1 MNSSKTLGS
10 SGQSDS
16 SSKSPLESQSH
27 LESQNNSASGAQSNP
42 DEQKRFRSAPV
53 PKSRF
58 SRMAKLGGLAG
69 RVATNMALD
78 SGRQLL
84 KGQKPALNE
93 LLLSRKNLSHV
104 ADQLASMR
112 GAAMKLGQLIS
123 MDAGTVLPKDLA
135 DILNKLRADG
145 VTMPPSQLIEVLNR
159 NWGEGWDQHFSR
171 FGFNPIAAASIGQV
185 HKAVNK
191 QGVELAIKVQY
202 PGVRESIDSDL
213 DNVYGL
219 LKLSGLLPK
228 ELDLQPVIN
237 EARQQLHKEADYHQE
252 GRHLQLYQQ
261 HLRSLREFD
270 DLLLPEYFPERS
282 TQEILCMSYIPAQ
295 PLEQAVMNH
304 PALANQVMSQL
315 FELFFA
321 ELFQFH
327 CVQTDPNLANY
338 QLTQNDF
345 HTGRHHLV
353 LLDLGALREYTP
365 EFVHDYKQAIIAAY
379 EQDQESLLTAL
390 EQLGFFAQGQD
401 VANLDVILSILM
413 MAAEPLRHEGP
424 YDFARSDL
432 AQRIRDEGLSISRE
446 PEAWHTPPPDVIFLH
461 RKMAGLFLMA
471 TRLRAQVDIRSLF
484 LPYL

>member
-1 MNSSKTLGS
+1 MNSSKPLGS
-10 SGQSDS
+10 SV
-16 SSKSPLESQSH
+16 
-27 LESQNNSASGAQSNP
+27 QNNSSSDVASNT
-42 DEQKRFRSAPV
+42 DEQKSFHSAPV

-84 KGQKPALNE
+84 QGQKPALND
-93 LLLSRKNLSHV
+93 LLLSRKNLNHV

-252 GRHLQLYQQ
+252 GHHLQLYQQ
-261 HLRSLREFD
+261 HLRSLSQFD
-270 DLLLPEYFPERS
+270 DLLVPEYFPELS
-282 TQEILCMSYIPAQ
+282 TQEILCMSYIQAQ
-295 PLEQAVMNH
+295 PLEQAVMNN

-338 QLTQNDF
+338 QVTQSRQLTQNSF
-345 HTGRHHLV
+345 HPEQHHLV
-353 LLDLGALREYTP
+353 LLDLGALREYSP
-365 EFVHDYKQAIIAAY
+365 EFVHDYKQAIVAAY
-379 EQDQESLLTAL
+379 EQDQDSLLTAL

-413 MAAEPLRHEGP
+413 MAAEPLRHDGP
-424 YDFARSDL
+424 YDFSRSDL
-432 AQRIRDEGLSISRE
+432 AQRIRDRGLSISRE
-446 PEAWHTPPPDVIFLH
+446 PDAWHTPPPDVIFLH

-471 TRLRAQVDIRSLF
+471 TRLRARVNIQSLF